1 MSAERDVNRIVRS
14 WIRADEPDSAD
25 GVLQVVLSRLD
36 TTPQRRSW
44 WPARRFSTLNSSAR
58 IGLGA
63 AAVLAVAIAGIG
75 FLRTAPDVG
84 PTVSPTPSLLVS
96 PSPSLASNPL
106 VGRWQAPEVTCA
118 QQVAAIE
125 AAGYTAEQII
135 QAGADLAQEGY
146 PAEGFFDPTCAT
158 PGEGGQ
164 SANQYSLVFD
174 GLPAAATVLSARI
187 YDHDQVVSPH
197 MYRLAGDSSFE
208 LGARTGQAWEWC
220 MTVRYAIDGDKLTI
234 ETTDPSCTGAPGA
247 PLLDQIALTAFLKTS
262 SFTRQP

>member
-25 GVLQVVLSRLD
+25 SVLQVVLSRLD

-44 WPARRFSTLNSSAR
+44 WPARRFPTLNSSAR

-63 AAVLAVAIAGIG
+63 AAAFAVAIAGIG
-75 FLRTAPDVG
+75 LLRTASDVG
-84 PTVSPTPSLLVS
+84 PTKSPTPSLTPS
-96 PSPSLASNPL
+96 PSPSPASNPL

-135 QAGADLAQEGY
+135 QAGADLVAEGI

-158 PGEGGQ
+158 PGEGGR
-164 SANQYSLVFD
+164 STNQYSLLFA
-174 GLPAAATVLSARI
+174 GLPAAATVLTARV
-187 YDHDQVVSPH
+187 YDYDQVASSH
-197 MYRLAGDSSFE
+197 MYRPAGASTFE
-208 LGARTGQAWEWC
+208 LGARTGGAWEWC

-234 ETTDPSCTGAPGA
+234 ETIDPSCTGAPGA
-247 PLLDQIALTAFLKTS
+247 PAMSEPPAA
-262 SFTRQP
+262 